1 VVTAAGPT
9 LFDAA
14 PRDECWTT
22 GFYEGRAAAMAD
34 LYREHFELV
43 RCAVSGVLGG
53 ADGETVIHEVFF
65 RLISNEELRRSYQSG
80 TFASWLFVVA
90 KNLAIDYARRRV
102 RETPDGLVPG
112 LSAAGVGIEAQ
123 IEARSLL
130 RLFCEALLPAG
141 WLSVFELRFV
151 RQLDQRTAAR
161 AAGIAR
167 TTLAYREHKIR
178 GLLRAFLLDQE
189 SSGRSERLSR

>member
-1 VVTAAGPT
+1 M
-9 LFDAA
+9 FDAA
-14 PRDECWTT
+14 PDGDCWTT
-22 GFYEGRAAAMAD
+22 SFYEGRSVAMAD

-65 RLISNEELRRSYQSG
+65 RLISNEGLRRSYQSG
-80 TFASWLFVVA
+80 AFASWLYVVA
-90 KNLAIDYARRRV
+90 KNLAIDYARRRA

-112 LSAAGVGIEAQ
+112 LSTAGVGIEAQ
-123 IEARSLL
+123 IEARSLI
-130 RLFCEALLPAG
+130 RQFREAVLPEE
-141 WLSVFELRFV
+141 WRSVFELRFV

-161 AAGIAR
+161 TAGIAR

-178 GLLRAFLLDQE
+178 GLLRAFLLEQE
-189 SSGRSERLSR
+189 IRGSS

>member
-1 VVTAAGPT
+1 VVSAIEPA

-14 PRDECWTT
+14 PQNECWTT
-22 GFYEGRAAAMAD
+22 GFYEGRSVAMAH

-43 RCAVSGVLGG
+43 RCAVSGVLSG

-65 RLISNEELRRSYQSG
+65 RLLSNEELRRSYQSG
-80 TFASWLFVVA
+80 AFASWLYVVA
-90 KNLAIDYARRRV
+90 KNLAIDYARRRA

-112 LSAAGVGIEAQ
+112 LSAAGAGIEAQ
-123 IEARSLL
+123 IEARSLI
-130 RLFCEALLPAG
+130 RRFREEVLPAE
-141 WLSVFELRFV
+141 WRSVFELRFV

-167 TTLAYREHKIR
+167 TTLAYREHRIR
-178 GLLRAFLLDQE
+178 GLLRAFLLAEE
-189 SSGRSERLSR
+189 SHGRS